1 MGALVATGCGVA
13 PTGPA
18 AGSFSPSEPGVL
30 MVAASLPAPGFWEGT
45 AAAPTGGFE
54 HGLALE
60 LAERFGLDEVR
71 VVDVPF
77 DRLVTGDT
85 CAVPEHITAVVVGRT
100 GADGIETVAVP
111 EVVTARLAALGLS
124 ARPTV

>member
-1 MGALVATGCGVA
+1 MLGLAAEATRSDCLVVPQGDT
-13 PTGPA
+13 TRW
-18 AGSFSPSEPGVL
+18 FSPRLGLVL
-30 MVAASLPAPGFWEGT
+30 E
-45 AAAPTGGFE
+45 E
-54 HGLALE
+54 RE

-100 GADGIETVAVP
+100 GADGI
-111 EVVTARLAALGLS
+111 
-124 ARPTV
+124 